1 MATNTNNYGFKKP
14 EENDF
19 YSIED
24 QNRNWDLADTKMAQ
38 LNSDLDNCLKVAQ
51 GESGGVILQP
61 DATSAVYVGF
71 TTSVLEG
78 YQILGCIGYA
88 LNQTDL
94 LIANIMTSGNQM
106 RFDVKNIGSTTKT
119 VVVVAKI
126 LLMKSS

>member
-1 MATNTNNYGFKKP
+1 
-14 EENDF
+14 
-19 YSIED
+19 
-24 QNRNWDLADTKMAQ
+24 
-38 LNSDLDNCLKVAQ
+38 LKVAQ

>member
-1 MATNTNNYGFKKP
+1 MIDCKKSFVF
-14 EENDF
+14 ETSLFEWVGR
-19 YSIED
+19 SIGISSS
-24 QNRNWDLADTKMAQ
+24 TQ

-119 VVVVAKI
+119 IVVVAKI